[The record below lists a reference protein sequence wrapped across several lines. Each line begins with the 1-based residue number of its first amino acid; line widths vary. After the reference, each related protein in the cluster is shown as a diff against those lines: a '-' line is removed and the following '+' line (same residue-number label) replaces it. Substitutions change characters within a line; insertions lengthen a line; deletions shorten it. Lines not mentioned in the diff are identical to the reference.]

1 VLGAGGGVATEL
13 RRPKPR
19 KKTPVPPPAVLV
31 AALAA
36 ERALLTSLDVSLAA
50 SPSSRELLTQLRT
63 DHLAH
68 EQALLAAIAQASD
81 PDARPSPS
89 ATPTTPITRPQPL
102 TTARLR
108 SAEQLA
114 SGQAADRA
122 AQLTG
127 RNATLLASI
136 AACEAT
142 HAELLG

>member
-1 VLGAGGGVATEL
+1 VATEL
-13 RRPKPR
+13 LRPRPR
-19 KKTPVPPPAVLV
+19 KKTPAPPPAVLV
-31 AALAA
+31 AALAT
-36 ERALLTSLDVSLAA
+36 ERALITSLDVSLAA
-50 SPSSRELLTQLRT
+50 SPSSRATLTQLRT

-81 PDARPSPS
+81 QDARPPPS
-89 ATPTTPITRPQPL
+89 ATPTTRPEPL

-108 SAEQLA
+108 SAEQRA
-114 SGQAADRA
+114 SGQAAVRA

-127 RNATLLASI
+127 RDATLLASI